1 MTVAN
6 LLYSKSALAFF
17 RPFCVVLL
25 FIQAVMQTSFMTEVP
40 YNQRQVASS
49 LSSFILPEV
58 LAAKNPFL
66 KSVLDFKEVC
76 WQPMPPTGFEDLL
89 LNKTANQP
97 RNWRSCPGDKTCL
110 STYFEAAKSY
120 CPL

>member
-1 MTVAN
+1 MTVAH

-25 FIQAVMQTSFMTEVP
+25 FIQAVMQTSFMTE
-40 YNQRQVASS
+40 YNQCQVASS

-66 KSVLDFKEVC
+66 KYVLDFKEVC
-76 WQPMPPTGFEDLL
+76 WQPILPTGFEDLL
-89 LNKTANQP
+89 LNITANQP
-97 RNWRSCPGDKTCL
+97 RNWRSFPGDKTCL
-110 STYFEAAKSY
+110 STYFEEAKSDF
-120 CPL
+120 PL